1 MGEGTTKGVS
11 GWFKVL
17 DQKKGI
23 QQHQVFKC
31 VPFHRSKSQTAF
43 FNVTNSLFQRH
54 KQPFSTAH
62 RQLPH

>member
-31 VPFHRSKSQTAF
+31 VPIQATTAI
-43 FNVTNSLFQRH
+43 FNRPPTI
-54 KQPFSTAH
+54 TA
-62 RQLPH
+62 